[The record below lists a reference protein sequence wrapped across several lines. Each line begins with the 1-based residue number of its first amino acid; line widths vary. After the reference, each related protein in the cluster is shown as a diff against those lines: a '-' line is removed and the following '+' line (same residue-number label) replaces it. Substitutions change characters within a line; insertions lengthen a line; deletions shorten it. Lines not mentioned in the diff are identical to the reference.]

1 MYRYSFERLDVWKI
15 SIDLVEDIYNLTNNF
30 PDSEKY
36 GLISQLR
43 RSAISISSN
52 ISEGSSRKSN
62 KDKARF
68 TQIAYS
74 SLMEMLNQI
83 IISHKLD
90 YLDREQ
96 YMSVRTKIAELSN
109 KLNAYYNAQ
118 ISARK

>member
-15 SIDLVEDIYNLTNNF
+15 SIDLVEDIYNITNNF

-36 GLISQLR
+36 ALISQLR

-52 ISEGSSRKSN
+52 ISEGSSRKSY

-96 YMSVRTKIAELSN
+96 YTSIRTKIAELSN
-109 KLNAYYNAQ
+109 KLNAYYNPQ
-118 ISARK
+118 IH